1 MRNRLAS
8 AGINHST
15 DETRP
20 VHSARRKM
28 RTSLRKVGTVVGALG
43 AAAAITVAGVG
54 VASADPANA
63 NAVKIAGTGSDTTQ
77 YIMDAIVAAYDKAPA
92 HASTY
97 VGSWDATGSATVNVK
112 PSQGAAC
119 NIARPFGSG
128 AGVTALRSSI
138 AAGDGCLDFARSSAG
153 KATDGSQS
161 DLSFY
166 QFARDAV
173 SWVTFPSAVTPA
185 NLTTAQ
191 LTGIYNCTITDWGQV
206 GGTAGKPILPYL
218 PQSTSGTRKFFLGA
232 IGVTSPGPCVNTL
245 NNTLNEND
253 GGAIAASAGAN
264 KNLVV
269 APFSVAQYLSDSRHL
284 SPDIRGGFVLKKING
299 KAPTVKAKNQVVLN
313 AGFTPAFVRL
323 VYNVTSNSAPA
334 TVTNL
339 FKTGGFVCSQRAL
352 ILKWGFGAINN
363 CGVKS

>member
-1 MRNRLAS
+1 
-8 AGINHST
+8 
-15 DETRP
+15 
-20 VHSARRKM
+20 M

-77 YIMDAIVAAYDKAPA
+77 FIMDAIVAAYDKAPA

-97 VGSWDATGSATVNVK
+97 IGSWDATGSATVNVK
-112 PSQGAAC
+112 PSKGAAC

-128 AGVTALRSSI
+128 AGITALRSSI

-173 SWVTFPSAVTPA
+173 SWVTFAGGPTPA
-185 NLTTAQ
+185 TLTTAQ
-191 LTGIYNCTITDWGQV
+191 IQGIYNCTITNWNQV
-206 GGTAGKPILPYL
+206 GGKTGNILPYL

-253 GGAIAASAGAN
+253 GNAIAASAGAN
-264 KNLVV
+264 KNLVI
-269 APFSVAQYLSDSRHL
+269 APFSVAQWLSDSKHL
-284 SPDIRGGFVLKKING
+284 SPDIRGGAVLRKING
-299 KAPTVKAKNQVVLN
+299 TAPTSLGVLN
-313 AGFTPAFVRL
+313 AKFTPAFVRL
-323 VYNVTSNSAPA
+323 VYNVTSSTAPA

-339 FKTGGFVCSQRAL
+339 FKTGGFVCSQGAL
-352 ILKWGFGAINN
+352 IRKWGFGTIKN

>member
-1 MRNRLAS
+1 
-8 AGINHST
+8 
-15 DETRP
+15 
-20 VHSARRKM
+20 M

-77 YIMDAIVAAYDKAPA
+77 FIMDAIAGAYNKAHPTA
-92 HASTY
+92 EI
-97 VGSWDATGSATVNVK
+97 GSWDATGSATVNVK
-112 PSQGAAC
+112 PSDAKGC
-119 NIARPFGSG
+119 TIARPFGSG

-173 SWVTFPSAVTPA
+173 SWVTFPGGPTPA
-185 NLTTAQ
+185 SLTTLQ
-191 LTGIYNCTITDWGQV
+191 LQGIYNCTITNWNQV
-206 GGTAGKPILPYL
+206 GGGSGNILPYL

-232 IGVTSPGPCVNTL
+232 IGVTSPGPCVYTV

-269 APFSVAQYLSDSRHL
+269 APFSVAQFLSDSRHL
-284 SPDIRGGFVLKKING
+284 SPDIRAGFVLKKING
-299 KAPTVKAKNQVVLN
+299 TSPTVKTKKQLVLN

-323 VYNVTSNSAPA
+323 VYNVTSNTRSDLAPI
-334 TVTNL
+334 
-339 FKTGGFVCSQRAL
+339 FGTGGFVCSQRAL

>member
-1 MRNRLAS
+1 
-8 AGINHST
+8 
-15 DETRP
+15 
-20 VHSARRKM
+20 M
-28 RTSLRKVGTVVGALG
+28 RTSRRKVGTVMGALG
-43 AAAAITVAGVG
+43 AAAAVTVAGVG

-77 YIMDAIVAAYDKAPA
+77 FIMDAIVAAYDKAPA

-112 PSQGAAC
+112 PSKGAAC
-119 NIARPFGSG
+119 NITRPFGSG
-128 AGVTALRSSI
+128 AGITALQSSL

-153 KATDGSQS
+153 KATDGSQNN
-161 DLSFY
+161 LSFY

-173 SWVTFPSAVTPA
+173 SWVSFPGGPTPA

-191 LTGIYNCTITDWGQV
+191 LQGIYNCTITDWSQV
-206 GGTAGKPILPYL
+206 GGKAGTILPYL

-253 GGAIAASAGAN
+253 GNAIAASAGAN
-264 KNLVV
+264 KNRAI
-269 APFSVAQYLSDSRHL
+269 APFSVAQFLSDSRHL
-284 SPDIRGGFVLKKING
+284 SPDIRGGAVLKKING
-299 KAPTVKAKNQVVLN
+299 KAPTVKAKKQVVLN
-313 AGFTPAFVRL
+313 AGFSSSFVRL
-323 VYNVTSNSAPA
+323 VYNVTSASAPA